1 MADTILLRAGNKAGM
16 PKLNDREIAYVRDEK
31 TLYVGTP
38 GGNARIGAEKVESL
52 PVLEDTADLAAVISA
67 YNGLIAA
74 LKKSG
79 VMSE

>member
-1 MADTILLRAGNKAGM
+1 MADMILLRAGKKAGM
-16 PKLNDREIAYVRDEK
+16 PTLLDREIAYVRDEK
-31 TLYVGTP
+31 TLYVGTQE
-38 GGNARIGAEKVESL
+38 GNVRIGAEKVEPL